1 MNNFQTRK
9 MQPLQGLVASL
20 SVEKRCV
27 LVSVVAY
34 LYIPSGVYAVMF
46 AVVFTLLYC
55 CCAVE
60 SK

>member
-1 MNNFQTRK
+1 
-9 MQPLQGLVASL
+9 
-20 SVEKRCV
+20 V

-34 LYIPSGVYAVMF
+34 LYVPSGVYAVMF
-46 AVVFTLLYC
+46 AVVFTLVYC